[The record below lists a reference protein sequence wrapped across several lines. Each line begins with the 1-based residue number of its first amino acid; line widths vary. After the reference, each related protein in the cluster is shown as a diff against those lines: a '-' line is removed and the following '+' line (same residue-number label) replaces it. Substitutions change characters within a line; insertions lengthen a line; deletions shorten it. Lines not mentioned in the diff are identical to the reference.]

1 MTGVEKAFA
10 LIVILN
16 TVTVVLYLVWNVFLR
31 GKSGEAGAEYRM
43 KAVVMILCPVVGAL
57 FFLGSNLIYHLFRRQ
72 DVDLEDVIF
81 SKERVK
87 VYEKADEERE
97 GNYVPMEEALA
108 VSDRDNLRKLVMDV
122 ARGDVQNTLASLA
135 LALNSE
141 DSETSHYAATVLRDV
156 LNEFR
161 EHSQELYLAMERGG
175 EFGGEYAVMLLEY
188 MNGVLAQDVF
198 DEMEQTVYVDMMEKA
213 CRWLYDN
220 DTERLQ
226 PLYLEWL
233 CNLLLKI
240 KQYGRMEVWCGRSR
254 ELYPEELS
262 GYMNYL
268 KLYFTTGNRKRFFEV
283 LNGLKKSDIII
294 DKETVEL
301 IRTFT

>member
-1 MTGVEKAFA
+1 MTGTERAFF
-10 LIVILN
+10 LIIILN
-16 TVTVVLYLVWNVFLR
+16 TVAAVLYLAWNVFFCGR
-31 GKSGEAGAEYRM
+31 AGEKSAEYRM
-43 KAVVMILCPVVGAL
+43 KALVMLLCPVVGIL
-57 FFLGSNLIYHLFRRQ
+57 FFCGSNLIYHLFRRQ

-175 EFGGEYAVMLLEY
+175 EFGGEYAVTLIEY

-198 DEMEQTVYVDMMEKA
+198 DEMEQNTYVDMMEEA
-213 CRWLYDN
+213 CRWLYDRER
-220 DTERLQ
+220 ERLT
-226 PLYLEWL
+226 PAYLEWL
-233 CNLLLKI
+233 CSLLLKI
-240 KQYGRMEVWCGRSR
+240 KQYERMEIWCSRSR
-254 ELYPEELS
+254 EQYPEELS

-283 LNGLKKSDIII
+283 LDRLKKSDIII
-294 DKETVEL
+294 DKETLEL
-301 IRTFT
+301 IRTFA